1 MMGYNWASVGN
12 KWGVVGSVGNY
23 WGVVGSVGNYRG
35 VMDSVVDWLSNIWD
49 GLTLV
54 PHISNEAIVM
64 VSVVGDNL
72 DTTVRKLNSV
82 FSLDNSMFILSL
94 SLGKVSAVLI
104 SSSILVGKWLWGNLL
119 LMVWSWGWVVWGRCW
134 GIWGRSGGIAN
145 ISWGSQGCSNKG
157 RECKHLHV

>member
-1 MMGYNWASVGN
+1 MVSG
-12 KWGVVGSVGNY
+12 
-23 WGVVGSVGNYRG
+23 VGNYRG
-35 VMDSVVDWLSNIWD
+35 VMDRMVDWLSNIWD

-82 FSLDNSMFILSL
+82 LSLDNSMFILSL

-119 LMVWSWGWVVWGRCW
+119 LMVWSWCRVVWSRCW
-134 GIWGRSGGIAN
+134 GI
-145 ISWGSQGCSNKG
+145 
-157 RECKHLHV
+157 